1 MAVIHPEDRVAGLDR
16 SHFERP
22 HKMHPALGL
31 AMGFGFIVVV
41 ASVVHVLLSA
51 F

>member
-16 SHFERP
+16 SQFERP

-31 AMGFGFIVVV
+31 AMGFGFIFVV
-41 ASVVHVLLSA
+41 ATVVHLLFTA
-51 F
+51 L

>member
-16 SHFERP
+16 SNFERP

-31 AMGFGFIVVV
+31 VVGFGFIFAV
-41 ASVVHVLLSA
+41 ATAVHIVFTA